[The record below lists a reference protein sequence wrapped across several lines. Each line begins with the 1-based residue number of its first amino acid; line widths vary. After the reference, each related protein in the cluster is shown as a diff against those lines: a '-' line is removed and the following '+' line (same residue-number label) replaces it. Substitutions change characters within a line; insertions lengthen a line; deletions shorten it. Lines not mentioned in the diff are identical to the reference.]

1 MVLTVYGLRPLHNPE
16 IHWLI
21 YGWNA
26 FTVFFFSINGSLFI
40 IYNGTSTWY
49 IDIDVDAV
57 WMPGKS
63 LNRREFN
70 VVPKGFAK
78 NVLCIYHYFGFC
90 LDRPKPVCH
99 LLSMQAHNRQF
110 IASWYNRQ
118 LRWIK
123 MNAHSL
129 RVRMPQ
135 LHSTQFT
142 MPHSI
147 QREPFHRNNYAL
159 RETTHLKTAFHSHRS
174 VNHTIFMS
182 ACERLNETR
191 HCLNLPTSVWLFSLV
206 WRENIQAHFLLYEY
220 FQLIAHLINYLLCHE
235 TKNMFASERGKI
247 ETVDA
252 VLHALDVELNSSIIR
267 TSNPINRCFFFRLIF
282 FFQYRCRLCLT
293 NKVIPIGR

>member
-1 MVLTVYGLRPLHNPE
+1 
-16 IHWLI
+16 
-21 YGWNA
+21 
-26 FTVFFFSINGSLFI
+26 
-40 IYNGTSTWY
+40 
-49 IDIDVDAV
+49 
-57 WMPGKS
+57 
-63 LNRREFN
+63 
-70 VVPKGFAK
+70 
-78 NVLCIYHYFGFC
+78 
-90 LDRPKPVCH
+90 
-99 LLSMQAHNRQF
+99 
-110 IASWYNRQ
+110 
-118 LRWIK
+118 

-135 LHSTQFT
+135 FHSTQFT

-282 FFQYRCRLCLT
+282 FFQYRCRLCRFGLWQIKLFPSADRVVYKWAWACEGHVCVCKRVRSVSMSNSIAEIGFERNYLNNWFRDASFMVRRCHSYAYAEST
-293 NKVIPIGR
+293 CLPAASSHIHISNNKNRFKYNILFVFSCTSVAKYTGAQFTSIANQ